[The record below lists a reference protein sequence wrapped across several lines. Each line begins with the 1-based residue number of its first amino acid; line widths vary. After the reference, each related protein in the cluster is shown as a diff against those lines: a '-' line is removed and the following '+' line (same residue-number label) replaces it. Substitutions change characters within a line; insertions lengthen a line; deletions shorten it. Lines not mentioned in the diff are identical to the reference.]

1 MFTERSETERMSF
14 PVAGLVRRACQAN
27 VITGEISSPV
37 RRDPGIT
44 IQGSQASPAKL
55 ISPQL
60 MLCLSPSNTDEFLC
74 L

>member
-14 PVAGLVRRACQAN
+14 PVAGLVRGACPAT
-27 VITGEISSPV
+27 VITREISSPV

-44 IQGSQASPAKL
+44 IQGSQASLAQL

-60 MLCLSPSNTDEFLC
+60 MLCVSPSNTDEFLC